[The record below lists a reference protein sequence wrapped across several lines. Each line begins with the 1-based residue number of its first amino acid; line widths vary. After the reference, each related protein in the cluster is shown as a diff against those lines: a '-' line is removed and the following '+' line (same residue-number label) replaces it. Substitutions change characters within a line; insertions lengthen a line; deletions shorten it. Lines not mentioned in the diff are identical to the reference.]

1 MKILTKKDG
10 RVELEKLAIKV
21 IMKNKN
27 EFEVGDIVV
36 EIRALCDEEIELG
49 EIIDVV
55 FNAMDYLLH
64 EGCID
69 IVARFTYMV
78 DPVKQIQFE
87 QTGKIDSS
95 VSV

>member
-1 MKILTKKDG
+1 MKILTKNDG
-10 RVELEKLAIKV
+10 RVELEKHAIKV

-64 EGCID
+64 DGCID
-69 IVARFTYMV
+69 IVGRFTYMV
-78 DPVKQIQFE
+78 DPVQQILYE
-87 QTGKIDSS
+87 QKHGVDSG